1 MSSCSISCAG
11 PSEIMCTANI
21 NSYFLL
27 LKTPLSTFIV
37 TKTKWLQTK
46 SPSKTNKQM
55 KGHESS
61 KITML
66 QVYFGNALG
75 RAIWKLLLN
84 ELLPSFKGT
93 GHK

>member
-1 MSSCSISCAG
+1 
-11 PSEIMCTANI
+11 
-21 NSYFLL
+21 
-27 LKTPLSTFIV
+27 
-37 TKTKWLQTK
+37 
-46 SPSKTNKQM
+46 M